1 MLRPRAMHT
10 VKAKR
15 IETYTGT
22 TDANGLLTVTY
33 PTPFALVP
41 NVQPGPVPSSD
52 MTWSM
57 VSSTVNGFSIRL
69 VQRVVVTLLATQLLL
84 GTVTNVAGSAVQVLV
99 VER

>member
-1 MLRPRAMHT
+1 MLKPRAMHT

-22 TDANGLLTVTY
+22 TDANGLITVTY
-33 PTPFALVP
+33 PTPFSAVP

-57 VSSTVNGFSIRL
+57 VSSTINGFSIRL
-69 VQRVVVTLLATQLLL
+69 VQRAVLTVVAVQVLA
-84 GTVTNVAGSAVQVLV
+84 GTVTNVAGSAAQVLV